1 MSYLP
6 IIFIILSF
14 INILY
19 DIRCYKRK
27 SITLNTPYKVIVKTQ
42 EYFKIQLILGLIPSI
57 CIIIFSLLF
66 KFIGSLSLYTII
78 CIFPITIAF
87 PYLLKTVSIKGNYVD
102 IIEPEL

>member
-19 DIRCYKRK
+19 DIRCYTKK
-27 SITLNTPYKVIVKTQ
+27 SVTLNTPYKVVVKTE

-57 CIIIFSLLF
+57 CIIIFSFLF
-66 KFIGSLSLYTII
+66 KFIGSLASYTII
-78 CIFPITIAF
+78 CIFPTTIVF
-87 PYLLKTVSIKGNYVD
+87 PYLLKIISIKGNYVD